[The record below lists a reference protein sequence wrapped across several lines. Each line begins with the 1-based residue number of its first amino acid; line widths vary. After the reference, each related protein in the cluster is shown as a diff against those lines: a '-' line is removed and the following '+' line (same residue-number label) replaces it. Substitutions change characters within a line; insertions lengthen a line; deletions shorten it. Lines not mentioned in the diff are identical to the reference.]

1 MNKLLS
7 IFIAIF
13 AVGSI
18 NYGYTLCQGIV
29 YYNDPITFKI
39 NSAPIPIG
47 SVLSEECCITSEHKF
62 LLGYKKNRISPP
74 TLAWYSPCKG
84 VKVGQLEEYK
94 PAPILLPDNVT
105 TLNSTDDNI
114 PINSKLDP
122 TCDLRFD
129 LIDSD
134 TFTFACKADLEIGKD
149 YFISIS
155 NNGPKPL
162 YYKILYKDREWT
174 DLSIIING
182 KDTFNGYLYSGDSVV
197 FDRTFTLTEDTERIT
212 IISDTSHISN
222 NIVNQINS
230 VNDGSLF
237 LENRFNSFTMILN

>member
-84 VKVGQLEEYK
+84 VKVGQLEKYK
-94 PAPILLPDNVT
+94 AEPIYLPDNVT
-105 TLNSTDDNI
+105 TLDSDDNFLM
-114 PINSKLDP
+114 NSKLDSI
-122 TCDLRFD
+122 CAVHFN
-129 LIDSD
+129 LIDSE
-134 TFTFACKADLEIGKD
+134 TFTYINNITDLKIGND

-155 NNGPKPL
+155 NKGQEAL
-162 YYKILYKDREWT
+162 YYKLFYKDSEWA
-174 DLSIIING
+174 DLSLLLNG

-197 FDRTFTLTEDTERIT
+197 FPSPFTLTEDTKSIT
-212 IISDTSHISN
+212 IISSTSHISN
-222 NIVNQINS
+222 NLIKQIN
-230 VNDGSLF
+230 NAPDGTSF
-237 LENRFNSFTMILN
+237 LEKRFNSFTMILN